1 MAAGREPFQTVPAEV
16 YNTLAYVPV
25 DLGAGFVLMS
35 TGRVFRIEGGAFYP
49 PAEAEAA
56 QIGSAGD

>member
-49 PAEAEAA
+49 PAEAAA
-56 QIGSAGD
+56 GE